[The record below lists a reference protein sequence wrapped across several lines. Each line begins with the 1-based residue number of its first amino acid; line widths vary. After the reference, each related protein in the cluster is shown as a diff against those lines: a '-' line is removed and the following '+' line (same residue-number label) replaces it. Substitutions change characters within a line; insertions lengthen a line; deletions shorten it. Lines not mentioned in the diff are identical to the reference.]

1 MRRRRRSR
9 PVTRQYVYAWEA
21 GRRNPSPKHLAKLAE
36 VLGLEIADLTIDR
49 YRNGHS
55 PVSAPIQKLMQ
66 KTWPLWW
73 DFLTEQSN
81 VLPNPQPQPEPVRVV
96 EV

>member
-1 MRRRRRSR
+1 MRSMVSAHRFQIFMASHGL
-9 PVTRQYVYAWEA
+9 T
-21 GRRNPSPKHLAKLAE
+21 SSCLASD
-36 VLGLEIADLTIDR
+36 LGVSTATIDR

-55 PVSAPIQKLMQ
+55 PVSAPVQKLMQ

-81 VLPNPQPQPEPVRVV
+81 VLPNPQPQPEPVRLV

>member
-1 MRRRRRSR
+1 MVSAHRFQIFMAAHGLTS
-9 PVTRQYVYAWEA
+9 A
-21 GRRNPSPKHLAKLAE
+21 SLASD
-36 VLGLEIADLTIDR
+36 LGVSTATIDR

-55 PVSAPIQKLMQ
+55 PVSAPVQKLMQ

-81 VLPNPQPQPEPVRVV
+81 VLPNPQPQLEPVRVV
-96 EV
+96 EEG

>member
-1 MRRRRRSR
+1 MSPNGPRAWRAAAKKLRRKLGRS
-9 PVTRQYVYAWEA
+9 TA
-21 GRRNPSPKHLAKLAE
+21 
-36 VLGLEIADLTIDR
+36 TIDR

-55 PVSAPIQKLMQ
+55 PVSAPVQKLMQ

-81 VLPNPQPQPEPVRVV
+81 VLPNPQPQPETVRVV

>member
-1 MRRRRRSR
+1 MVSAHRFQIFMAAHGLTS
-9 PVTRQYVYAWEA
+9 A
-21 GRRNPSPKHLAKLAE
+21 SLASD
-36 VLGLEIADLTIDR
+36 LGVSTATIDR

-55 PVSAPIQKLMQ
+55 PVSAPVQKLMQ

-81 VLPNPQPQPEPVRVV
+81 ILPNPQPQPVRVV
-96 EV
+96 EER

>member
-1 MRRRRRSR
+1 MVSAHRFQIFMAAHGLTS
-9 PVTRQYVYAWEA
+9 A
-21 GRRNPSPKHLAKLAE
+21 SLASD
-36 VLGLEIADLTIDR
+36 LGVSTATIDR

-55 PVSAPIQKLMQ
+55 PVSAPVQKLMQ

-81 VLPNPQPQPEPVRVV
+81 ILPNPQPQPVRVV
-96 EV
+96 EEV

>member
-1 MRRRRRSR
+1 MVSANRFQIFMAAHGLTSS
-9 PVTRQYVYAWEA
+9 A
-21 GRRNPSPKHLAKLAE
+21 LAVE
-36 VLGLEIADLTIDR
+36 LGVSTATVDR

-55 PVSAPIQKLMQ
+55 PVSAPVQRLMA

-96 EV
+96 EEV